1 MCFDRINHPLFSGK
15 KRIPVGV
22 EIRHIFVDT
31 IVVPDMDTDGDEL
44 GVNVKTDSIRF
55 QNLNLDTLIILNDYF
70 GTRIIIG
77 HGKHTAPF

>member
-1 MCFDRINHPLFSGK
+1 
-15 KRIPVGV
+15 
-22 EIRHIFVDT
+22 
-31 IVVPDMDTDGDEL
+31 MDTDGNEL

-55 QNLNLDTLIILNDYF
+55 QDLNLDTLIILNDYF